1 MHRPMNYYT
10 THIQHIHI
18 QNTQHKHIST
28 YINFLS
34 LRSYCCN
41 KLYIYI
47 HIYAYICIYK
57 YIYTHIQTHTH
68 IHTHTHTYI
77 YIYITFLQETLIVF
91 ATENWTFHI
100 TFVFL
105 VLFCIIEINLLF
117 EEGYTL

>member
-1 MHRPMNYYT
+1 MHTYAFIN
-10 THIQHIHI
+10 
-18 QNTQHKHIST
+18 T
-28 YINFLS
+28 YI
-34 LRSYCCN
+34 
-41 KLYIYI
+41 
-47 HIYAYICIYK
+47 HTYK
-57 YIYTHIQTHTH
+57 
-68 IHTHTHTYI
+68 HTHTHTHTHI